1 MNLKETL
8 RYMESQAHLQERQLS
23 IDSINSILNKK
34 GLSNIIKIQQGQGN
48 NVIINGIT
56 YPGGDDSIANK
67 LLRAIMLQL
76 HDDKM
81 IDNSTILQNIIKNTS
96 GIDGGSLSKSIQ
108 RNMNSAQ
115 AVNSNQNQLVNHNQN
130 QLIIKMNGQ
139 ELTPESQEYKE
150 LQTVA
155 QKVGIEKAQQMYQQ
169 QGYKVEFT
177 PPTQLEDNRTK
188 TQALPPPQESINE
201 LSTEVNKNTPALV
214 STEIP
219 NFDKFNELSNL
230 LNNDLNKISDS
241 LDGLIKSLTPS
252 LQNNPQAQQAIK
264 QIEETKNNDKTLRS
278 WKGWGAI
285 GNLLKGALNTVAGV
299 AGNFI
304 GGIASGMGGAR

>member
-8 RYMESQAHLQERQLS
+8 RYMEAQIPLKEASLNGVNSVLNSQ
-23 IDSINSILNKK
+23 
-34 GLSNIIKIQQGQGN
+34 GLSNEIKISQGQGQN
-48 NVIINGIT
+48 IVINGKE
-56 YPGGDDSIANK
+56 YPKSTGNKVLSIILMQTHPDKTQGLDKNK
-67 LLRAIMLQL
+67 
-76 HDDKM
+76 
-81 IDNSTILQNIIKNTS
+81 ILQNIINSLS
-96 GIDGGSLSKSIQ
+96 GIDNGNISNSIKQ
-108 RNMNSAQ
+108 NMNSSQ
-115 AVNSNQNQLVNHNQN
+115 SINSNQNQN

-139 ELTPESQEYKE
+139 ELAPESQEYKE

-177 PPTQLEDNRTK
+177 PPTQLEDNRAK
-188 TQALPPPQESINE
+188 TQVLPPPQESINE
-201 LSTEVNKNTPALV
+201 LSTEVNKNTPALI

-252 LQNNPQAQQAIK
+252 LQNSPQAQQAIK

-285 GNLLKGALNTVAGV
+285 GNLLKGALNTAAGV

>member
-8 RYMESQAHLQERQLS
+8 RYMENRAHLQENISLEAMDNLLS
-23 IDSINSILNKK
+23 SQDLK
-34 GLSNIIKIQQGQGN
+34 NIINIQQGPGN
-48 NVIINGIT
+48 DIIINGKK
-56 YPGGDDSIANK
+56 YPGNIGQTALKRIATQ
-67 LLRAIMLQL
+67 ITSG
-76 HDDKM
+76 
-81 IDNSTILQNIIKNTS
+81 STNGLGKDQILNNIINTVS
-96 GIDGGSLSKSIQ
+96 DIDGGSIINSIKQ
-108 RNMNSAQ
+108 NMSSSQ
-115 AVNSNQNQLVNHNQN
+115 PVNSNQNQPVNQGQN

-139 ELTPESQEYKE
+139 ELAPESQEYKE

-177 PPTQLEDNRTK
+177 PPTQLEDNRAQ

>member
-8 RYMESQAHLQERQLS
+8 RYMENRAHLQEKISLEAMDNLLS
-23 IDSINSILNKK
+23 SQ
-34 GLSNIIKIQQGQGN
+34 GLKNIINIQQGPGN
-48 NVIINGIT
+48 DIIINGKK
-56 YPGGDDSIANK
+56 YPGNIGQTALKRIAIQIK
-67 LLRAIMLQL
+67 SG
-76 HDDKM
+76 
-81 IDNSTILQNIIKNTS
+81 STNGLGKDQILNNIINTVS
-96 GIDGGSLSKSIQ
+96 DIDGGSIINSIKQ
-108 RNMNSAQ
+108 NMSSSQ
-115 AVNSNQNQLVNHNQN
+115 HVNSNQNQPVNQGQN

-139 ELTPESQEYKE
+139 ELAPESQEYKE

-177 PPTQLEDNRTK
+177 PPTQLEDNRAQ

-252 LQNNPQAQQAIK
+252 LQNSPQAQQAIK

>member
-8 RYMESQAHLQERQLS
+8 RYMENRAHLQEKISLEAMDNLLS
-23 IDSINSILNKK
+23 SQDLK
-34 GLSNIIKIQQGQGN
+34 NIINIQQGPGN
-48 NVIINGIT
+48 DIIINGKK
-56 YPGGDDSIANK
+56 YPGNIGQTALKRIAIQIK
-67 LLRAIMLQL
+67 SG
-76 HDDKM
+76 
-81 IDNSTILQNIIKNTS
+81 STNGLGKDQILNNIINTVS
-96 GIDGGSLSKSIQ
+96 DIDGGSIINSIKQ
-108 RNMNSAQ
+108 NMSSSQ
-115 AVNSNQNQLVNHNQN
+115 HVNSNQNQPVNQGQN

-139 ELTPESQEYKE
+139 ELAPESQEYKE

-177 PPTQLEDNRTK
+177 PPTQLEDNRAQ

-252 LQNNPQAQQAIK
+252 LQNSPQAQQAIK

>member
-8 RYMESQAHLQERQLS
+8 RYMEAQIPLKETSLNGVNSVLNSQ
-23 IDSINSILNKK
+23 
-34 GLSNIIKIQQGQGN
+34 GLSNEIKISQGQGQN
-48 NVIINGIT
+48 IVINGKE
-56 YPGGDDSIANK
+56 YPKSTGEKVLSIILMQTHPDKTQGLDKNK
-67 LLRAIMLQL
+67 
-76 HDDKM
+76 
-81 IDNSTILQNIIKNTS
+81 ILQNVINSLS
-96 GIDGGSLSKSIQ
+96 GIDNGNISNSIKQ
-108 RNMNSAQ
+108 NMSSSQSA
-115 AVNSNQNQLVNHNQN
+115 SSNQN
-130 QLIIKMNGQ
+130 QLIIKKNGQ
-139 ELTPESQEYKE
+139 ELAPESQEYKE
-150 LQTVA
+150 LQIVA
-155 QKVGIEKAQQMYQQ
+155 QKVGIDKAQQMYKQ
-169 QGYKVEFT
+169 QGYDIKFT
-177 PPTQLEDNRTK
+177 PPTQLEDNRAQ

-264 QIEETKNNDKTLRS
+264 QIEETKNDDKTLRS
-278 WKGWGAI
+278 WKGWSGL
-285 GNLLKGALNTVAGV
+285 GNLLKGALNAVAGI

>member
-8 RYMESQAHLQERQLS
+8 RYMENQTHLQEKISLEAMDNLLS
-23 IDSINSILNKK
+23 SQNLK
-34 GLSNIIKIQQGQGN
+34 NIINIQQGPGN
-48 NVIINGIT
+48 DIIINGKK
-56 YPGGDDSIANK
+56 YPGNIGQTALKRIAIQIKNG
-67 LLRAIMLQL
+67 
-76 HDDKM
+76 
-81 IDNSTILQNIIKNTS
+81 STNGLGKDQILNNIINTVS
-96 GIDGGSLSKSIQ
+96 DIDGGSIINSIKQ
-108 RNMNSAQ
+108 NMNSSQ
-115 AVNSNQNQLVNHNQN
+115 SVNSNQNQPVNQGQN

-139 ELTPESQEYKE
+139 ELAPESQEYKE

-177 PPTQLEDNRTK
+177 PPTQLEDNRAQ

>member
-8 RYMESQAHLQERQLS
+8 RYMENRAHLQEKISLEAMDNLLS
-23 IDSINSILNKK
+23 SQNLK
-34 GLSNIIKIQQGQGN
+34 NIINIQQGPGN
-48 NVIINGIT
+48 DIIINGKT
-56 YPGGDDSIANK
+56 YPGNIGQTALKRIAIQIK
-67 LLRAIMLQL
+67 SG
-76 HDDKM
+76 
-81 IDNSTILQNIIKNTS
+81 STNGLGKDQILNNIINTVS
-96 GIDGGSLSKSIQ
+96 DIDGGSIINSIKQ
-108 RNMNSAQ
+108 NMSSSQ
-115 AVNSNQNQLVNHNQN
+115 SVNSNQNQPVNQGQN

-139 ELTPESQEYKE
+139 ELAPESQEYKE

-177 PPTQLEDNRTK
+177 PPTQLEDNRAQ

-252 LQNNPQAQQAIK
+252 LQNNPQAQQVIK

>member
-8 RYMESQAHLQERQLS
+8 RYMEAQIPLKEASLNGVNSVLNSQ
-23 IDSINSILNKK
+23 
-34 GLSNIIKIQQGQGN
+34 GLSNEIKISQGQGQN
-48 NVIINGIT
+48 IVINGKE
-56 YPGGDDSIANK
+56 YPKSTGEKVLSIILMQTHPDKTQGLDKNK
-67 LLRAIMLQL
+67 
-76 HDDKM
+76 
-81 IDNSTILQNIIKNTS
+81 ILQNVINSLS
-96 GIDGGSLSKSIQ
+96 GIDNGNISNSIKQ
-108 RNMNSAQ
+108 NMNSSQ
-115 AVNSNQNQLVNHNQN
+115 SVNSNQNQLVNQNQN
-130 QLIIKMNGQ
+130 QLIIKKNGQ

-150 LQTVA
+150 LQIVT
-155 QKVGIEKAQQMYQQ
+155 QKVGIEKAQQMYKQ
-169 QGYKVEFT
+169 QGYDIEFT
-177 PPTQLEDNRTK
+177 PPTQLEDNRAK

-201 LSTEVNKNTPALV
+201 LSTEVNKNTPALI